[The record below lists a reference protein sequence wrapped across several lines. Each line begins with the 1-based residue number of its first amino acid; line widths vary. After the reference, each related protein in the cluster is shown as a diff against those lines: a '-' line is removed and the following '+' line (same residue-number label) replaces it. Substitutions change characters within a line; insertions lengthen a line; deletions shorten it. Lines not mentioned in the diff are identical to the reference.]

1 MLLAW
6 NKENIPN
13 KMHTYDLPYTRRALS
28 IHFELL
34 RTHEDRGH
42 ILYMYI
48 SFFFGRCWRFENIN
62 FSARCRTI
70 NSSTDWKWLAE
81 NINKCV
87 ERMAVRGG
95 LSPPPGPMNQIHYC
109 HSLDISNIPPKI
121 LLINWLFS
129 WKMSP
134 LVVPSNS
141 VKFKSA
147 FVHA

>member
-48 SFFFGRCWRFENIN
+48 SFF
-62 FSARCRTI
+62 
-70 NSSTDWKWLAE
+70 LADVGVSKTSIFPHVAE
-81 NINKCV
+81 
-87 ERMAVRGG
+87 
-95 LSPPPGPMNQIHYC
+95 LSIPVLTGSE
-109 HSLDISNIPPKI
+109 SLKT
-121 LLINWLFS
+121 
-129 WKMSP
+129 
-134 LVVPSNS
+134 
-141 VKFKSA
+141 
-147 FVHA
+147 